1 MLDTTIHKQT
11 QITLIRH
18 ETFYKHEHR
27 YYPEIVTDTTT
38 RNSERKDTPNNV
50 VIIWTNVL
58 FPRVMVTLVDFGSPV
73 LGLLVF
79 QSFHFE
85 RTLKKIILDIRC
97 DHQLFLLVYF
107 VLVCCTLFVLCIFCT
122 CVLYIVLCVFC
133 TCVLYIVLYVFCTC
147 VLYIV
152 LCVFCTCVLYIVCFV
167 CILYMCV
174 VHCLFCVMFLSLGVT
189 ISN

>member
-1 MLDTTIHKQT
+1 MDNLEKLATLGTRDEDKQNKNTTQYLLDTTIHKQT

-18 ETFYKHEHR
+18 ETCYKHEHR

-58 FPRVMVTLVDFGSPV
+58 FPRAMVTLVDFGCPV

-85 RTLKKIILDIRC
+85 LKKIILDIRR

-107 VLVCCTLFVLCIFCT
+107 VHVCCTLFCVYFVHVCCTLFCVYVVHV
-122 CVLYIVLCVFC
+122 CC
-133 TCVLYIVLYVFCTC
+133 TWFI
-147 VLYIV
+147 

-167 CILYMCV
+167 
-174 VHCLFCVMFLSLGVT
+174 
-189 ISN
+189 